1 MFVLRRV
8 ELGIRISLTERESDD
23 SHDHRIA
30 GVPHQGTPPGARRRL
45 KVNDLL

>member
-8 ELGIRISLTERESDD
+8 ELGIRISLAGRESED

-30 GVPHQGTPPGARRRL
+30 GAPHQGTPPGAQRCR
-45 KVNDLL
+45 